1 MLKYNA
7 DPKFGIINSDS
18 DNHVSLWQEAMDW
31 ARLEFEQNALKAAF
45 VAWAERN
52 QPGLTLQYQAMPA
65 WHYLTIGR
73 IAYLINRGS
82 APPAVVDTWFK
93 AQLEKLQ
100 TQFIKVDDSVEEEVA
115 ITSKDRRL
123 FEYVDFYS
131 FIDAIRVKY
140 ADDGE
145 AIESKLT
152 ERLRKIQPN
161 QIMLRKLY
169 AHFKEVLAAAMQ
181 DKNNSF
187 AEATIAPL
195 ILVVNIIAGAS
206 GNAKV
211 ASYNASKASKKA
223 VKASEK
229 VNVKL
234 IDSDTNMASISPAQL
249 PGATLAVIY
258 NSKDRK
264 AMVYYANSDET
275 LNIKGTKIINFDD
288 KRSFAKTLRK
298 PKDLLP
304 GLRDAATT
312 RRVDV
317 ILADVNGKS
326 HTVNGRIGKE
336 MLIVKIFK

>member
-1 MLKYNA
+1 MLKYNTE
-7 DPKFGIINSDS
+7 PKFGSINSDS
-18 DNHVSLWQEAMDW
+18 INHVSLWQEAMDW
-31 ARLEFEQNALKAAF
+31 ARLEFEQNSLKAAF
-45 VAWAERN
+45 VTWAEQN
-52 QPGLTLQYQAMPA
+52 QPGLTLQYQSVPA
-65 WHYLTIGR
+65 WHYLTVGR

-82 APPAVVDTWFK
+82 TPPDAVGVWFK
-93 AQLEKLQ
+93 TQLGKLQ
-100 TQFIKVDDSVEEEVA
+100 TQFIKLDDSIEEVA

-123 FEYVDFYS
+123 FEYVDLYS

-140 ADDGE
+140 AEDGE
-145 AIESKLT
+145 TIESKLT
-152 ERLRKIQPN
+152 ERLRKTQPN

-181 DKNNSF
+181 DKDNSF

-195 ILVVNIIAGAS
+195 ILVVNTLAGAS

-223 VKASEK
+223 VKAAEK
-229 VNVKL
+229 VSVKV
-234 IDSDTNMASISPAQL
+234 IDADTNMASINPAQL
-249 PGATLAVIY
+249 PGANLVVIY

-264 AMVYYANSDET
+264 AMVYYANSNET
-275 LNIKGTKIINFDD
+275 LNIKGTKIINFDET
-288 KRSFAKTLRK
+288 RSFAKTLRK

-317 ILADVNGKS
+317 ILADVNGKM
-326 HTVNGRIGKE
+326 HTVNGRISKE